1 MSNTTIR
8 IEGGLL
14 ATPAPRGNGVRCFKG
29 IPYAAAPVGELRWR
43 APHRV
48 ADWPGVRS
56 AGAFG
61 PNSIQGVVFADID
74 PTVPGV
80 SEDCLYLNVWTT
92 APDAAAA
99 MPVMVWIHGG
109 GFAVG
114 SGAEPRYDGGNLAA
128 RGVVVVTLNHRLN
141 ALGFLAHPELSSESA
156 SGASGNYGLMDI
168 VAALGWVSRNIR
180 AFGGDPARVTI
191 AGESAGSMAVSALM
205 AAPSAKGLFAG
216 AIGESGALFP
226 SCGRTIQSLAAAQEA
241 GVQFAR
247 RLGAASLAALRRI
260 PANDILAAAPGTG
273 FGPIIDGDVLRAP
286 LPRIFAAG
294 AQNDVPL
301 LAGWNR
307 DEGFNFNAYDIFKK
321 REDEASLADI
331 VRRVFG
337 AQSPEA
343 LAFYP
348 ADTKQS
354 EAQSARRLG
363 ADAVI
368 VQGTWA
374 WLEAQKKTGASDIFR
389 FQFDRAPLTPEG
401 WFGSRRS
408 ADAGAFHAGEL
419 LYVFDN
425 LDAFPWLVDED
436 DVKIAKLT
444 SSYWLNFIKT
454 YDPNGEGLP
463 HWPSYREEEGRLLA
477 IDAQPSVRSDEDRA
491 RQRFLAARL
500 GT

>member
-1 MSNTTIR
+1 MPTTTIR

-14 ATPAPRGNGVRCFKG
+14 AAPAPRDNGVRVFKG

-43 APHRV
+43 APQPV
-48 ADWPGVRS
+48 GDWVGVRS
-56 AGAFG
+56 SDAFG
-61 PNSIQGVVFADID
+61 PNSMQGVVFDDID
-74 PTVPGV
+74 PTVEGV
-80 SEDCLYLNVWTT
+80 SEDCLYLNVWTMGSEAT
-92 APDAAAA
+92 SP

-141 ALGFLAHPELSSESA
+141 ALGFLAHPELSAESA
-156 SGASGNYGLMDI
+156 RGASGNYGLMDI
-168 VAALGWVSRNIR
+168 IAALRWVSRNIR
-180 AFGGDPARVTI
+180 AFGGDPARVTV

-205 AAPSAKGLFAG
+205 ASPSAKGLFAG

-226 SCGRTIQSLAAAQEA
+226 SVGRTIHSLATAHEA

-247 RLGAASLAALRRI
+247 RLGAESLAALRRI
-260 PANDILAAAPGTG
+260 PANDILAAAPGIG
-273 FGPIIDGDVLRAP
+273 FGAIVDGDVLPAS
-286 LPRIFAAG
+286 LPQIFAAG

-301 LAGWNR
+301 LAGWNK
-307 DEGFNFNAYDIFKK
+307 DEGFNFNANDIFKK
-321 REDEASLADI
+321 REDEASLADV

-337 AQSPEA
+337 AQSEEA
-343 LAFYP
+343 LGFYP
-348 ADTKQS
+348 AGSKQA
-354 EAQSARRLG
+354 ETQSARRLG

-374 WLEAQKKTGASDIFR
+374 WIEAQKTTGAADIFR

-401 WFGSRRS
+401 WFGSRPS

-436 DVKIAKLT
+436 DVGIAKLT

-454 YDPNGEGLP
+454 YNPNGEGLP
-463 HWPSYREEEGRLLA
+463 HWPSYREEGARLLA
-477 IDAQPSVRSDEDRA
+477 IDAKPSVRPDEDRA
-491 RQRFLAARL
+491 RQQFLAARL

>member
-1 MSNTTIR
+1 MPNTTIR

-14 ATPAPRGNGVRCFKG
+14 ATPAPRDNGVRCFKG
-29 IPYAAAPVGELRWR
+29 VPYAAAPVGELRWR
-43 APHRV
+43 APHPV
-48 ADWPGVRS
+48 ADWSGVRS
-56 AGAFG
+56 ADAFG
-61 PNSIQGVVFADID
+61 RNSIQGVVFADID

-92 APDAAAA
+92 APDAPSP

-128 RGVVVVTLNHRLN
+128 RGVVVVTMNYRLN
-141 ALGFLAHPELSSESA
+141 ALGFLAHPELSAESA
-156 SGASGNYGLMDI
+156 AGASGNYGLMDI
-168 VAALGWVSRNIR
+168 VAALRWVSRNIG
-180 AFGGDPARVTI
+180 AFGGDPARVTV

-205 AAPSAKGLFAG
+205 GSPSAKGLFAG

-226 SCGRTIQSLAAAQEA
+226 SVGRAIDSLPVAHEA

-247 RLGAASLAALRRI
+247 RLGAASLAALRRV
-260 PANDILAAAPGTG
+260 PANDILAAAPGIG
-273 FGPIIDGDVLRAP
+273 FGPIVDGDVLPAP
-286 LPRIFAAG
+286 LAQIFAAG

-321 REDEASLADI
+321 RDGETSVADI

-337 AQSPEA
+337 AQAQEA
-343 LAFYP
+343 HAFYP
-348 ADTKQS
+348 ADTKQT
-354 EAQSARRLG
+354 ETQSARRLG

-374 WLEAQKKTGASDIFR
+374 WLEAQKKTGAANIFR

-401 WFGSRRS
+401 WFGSRSS

-425 LDAFPWLVDED
+425 LDAFPWLVDDD
-436 DVKIAKLT
+436 DVKIAKLA

-463 HWPSYREEEGRLLA
+463 HWPNYREDGAQLLA
-477 IDAQPSVRSDEDRA
+477 IDAPPSVRSDQDRA
-491 RQRFLAARL
+491 RQQFLAARL
-500 GT
+500 GS